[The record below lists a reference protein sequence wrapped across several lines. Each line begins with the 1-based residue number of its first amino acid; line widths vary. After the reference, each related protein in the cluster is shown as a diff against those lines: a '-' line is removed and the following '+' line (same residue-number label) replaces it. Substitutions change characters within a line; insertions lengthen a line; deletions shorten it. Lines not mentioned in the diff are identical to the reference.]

1 MHRSLDAVS
10 REGLTQR
17 AAAALRSYIVAN
29 RLAPGTRL
37 PAGPELAASL
47 GVSDNVLRQ
56 AVASLVGLGMLRVAH
71 GSGTYVADIADT
83 EVFKQIA
90 AWIGPESVS
99 EHNYL
104 EVRAIWER
112 GIYELVLKRA
122 QPADLDHLEE
132 LASAMVGADD
142 PKEVA
147 AYHQAFHEAL
157 WHTTGNPFLVTLG
170 TILQRFF
177 WEFAYR
183 DGLDYGPPVGRFLS
197 GHGSIVQL
205 LRSGDPAV
213 VDQIIDLHLA
223 PHLGDEEVPDQHSHH
238 EHATVPKRQPRA
250 KQKTSQPRSGISSK
264 TNIGQSKP

>member
-1 MHRSLDAVS
+1 MGSPVVHRSLGSVS

-37 PAGPELAASL
+37 PAGPVLAASL

-56 AVASLVGLGMLRVAH
+56 AVASLVGLGMLRVVH
-71 GSGTYVADIADT
+71 GSGTYVADISDS

-90 AWIGPESVS
+90 AWIEPESVS

-122 QPADLDHLEE
+122 QPADLDNLEE
-132 LASAMVGADD
+132 LASAMVNAND
-142 PKEVA
+142 PKDVG

-157 WHTTGNPFLVTLG
+157 WRTTGNPFLVTLG
-170 TILQRFF
+170 NLMQRFF

-183 DGLDYGPPVGRFLS
+183 DGLDFGPPLGRFLS

-213 VDQIIDLHLA
+213 VEQIIDLHLA
-223 PHLGDEEVPDQHSHH
+223 PHLGDEEAPDNRSHRG
-238 EHATVPKRQPRA
+238 HATIAPQRPREKGKTSQAPRQPR
-250 KQKTSQPRSGISSK
+250 P
-264 TNIGQSKP
+264 

>member
-1 MHRSLDAVS
+1 MTAPVVHSSLDAVS
-10 REGLTQR
+10 REGLTER
-17 AAAALRSYIVAN
+17 AAAALRGYIVAN

-37 PAGPELAASL
+37 PAGPALAASL

-71 GSGTYVADIADT
+71 GSGTYVADVADT

-90 AWIGPESVS
+90 AWIGPDSVS
-99 EHNYL
+99 EHNFL

-122 QPADLDHLEE
+122 QPPDLDHLEE
-132 LASAMVGADD
+132 LASAMASVDD

-147 AYHQAFHEAL
+147 TYHQAFHEAM
-157 WHTTGNPFLVTLG
+157 WHATGNPFLVTLG
-170 TILQRFF
+170 NIMQRFF

-183 DGLDYGPPVGRFLS
+183 DGLEFGPPVSRFLS
-197 GHGSIVQL
+197 SHGSIVQL

-213 VDQIIDLHLA
+213 VEQIIDLHLA
-223 PHLGDEEVPDQHSHH
+223 PHISDEEVPDQQSHH
-238 EHATVPKRQPRA
+238 AHATMPKQRPRE
-250 KQKTSQPRSGISSK
+250 KQRTSQPPSDTTSK
-264 TNIGQSKP
+264 GT

>member
-1 MHRSLDAVS
+1 MTSPVVHRSLDAVS
-10 REGLTQR
+10 REGLTER
-17 AAAALRSYIVAN
+17 AAAALRAYIVAN

-37 PAGPELAASL
+37 PAGPDLASSL
-47 GVSDNVLRQ
+47 GVSHNVLRQ

-71 GSGTYVADIADT
+71 GSGTYVADIADS

-90 AWIGPESVS
+90 AWIGPESVN
-99 EHNYL
+99 EHDYL

-132 LASAMVGADD
+132 LASAMLGAAD
-142 PKEVA
+142 PKELA
-147 AYHQAFHEAL
+147 AHHQAFHEAL
-157 WHTTGNPFLVTLG
+157 WRTTGNPFLVTLG

-205 LRSGDPAV
+205 LRSGDPEV
-213 VDQIIDLHLA
+213 VDQIIELHLA
-223 PHLGDEEVPDQHSHH
+223 PHLGDEEVLPRPPDHGHPH
-238 EHATVPKRQPRA
+238 VAKRPPRE
-250 KQKTSQPRSGISSK
+250 KEKTSQPKQSR
-264 TNIGQSKP
+264 QSKP

>member
-1 MHRSLDAVS
+1 
-10 REGLTQR
+10 
-17 AAAALRSYIVAN
+17 
-29 RLAPGTRL
+29 
-37 PAGPELAASL
+37 
-47 GVSDNVLRQ
+47 
-56 AVASLVGLGMLRVAH
+56 
-71 GSGTYVADIADT
+71 
-83 EVFKQIA
+83 
-90 AWIGPESVS
+90 
-99 EHNYL
+99 
-104 EVRAIWER
+104 
-112 GIYELVLKRA
+112 
-122 QPADLDHLEE
+122 
-132 LASAMVGADD
+132 MVGADD